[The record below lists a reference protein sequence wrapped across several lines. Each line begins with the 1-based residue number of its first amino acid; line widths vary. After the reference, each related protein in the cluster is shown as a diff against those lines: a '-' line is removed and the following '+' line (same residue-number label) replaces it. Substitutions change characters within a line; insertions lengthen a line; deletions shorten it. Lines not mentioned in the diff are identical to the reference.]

1 MPLLSSLVA
10 RLTRYRPSKMVR
22 PWALSAPIL
31 VLLVALPLLRPLRY
45 PLPRQISDE
54 EQARLATIQAIVEH
68 RTLHID
74 ATDFTTT
81 RSKVEVKDHWYSN
94 QPPTMAVLLSASYWV
109 MHRNGMTFR
118 NQGPQVMYLL
128 TLLGATIPAACA
140 AGLIYRMGRLFELR
154 RWWRAA
160 LAAAAVLCTGMI
172 SYATVLNPHV
182 PAATLVLAA
191 AACLVHVTL
200 SPKKTARPF
209 WMATAGACAALAAAI
224 DPTAIPFLFLLLL
237 VVGAVRRRIGAQA
250 GGILAYAI
258 GAALPIAVH
267 AALTVPITGDFF
279 QGITFM
285 PQPPVAAVSPAG
297 SFSPDGASRDED
309 DGAAPPLWKRL
320 AGALFGAHGVLSHF
334 PVLLLGVAGV
344 GMVMHRH
351 WPTAAKVLASATCAG
366 ALLLIVVYS
375 ADRPEWKDWRDA
387 MFAARWFV
395 VFTPLVLFWA
405 GAWLRRK
412 HRPGV
417 WASAAVLMAFSLFV
431 SVVGAVAGPL
441 PQEGFDHYTAAEAWD
456 RLVEPTHTA
465 SSPPVVA
472 GSIP

>member
-1 MPLLSSLVA
+1 
-10 RLTRYRPSKMVR
+10 MVR

-54 EQARLATIQAIVEH
+54 EQARLATVQAIVEH

-81 RSKVEVKDHWYSN
+81 RSKIEVKERWYSN
-94 QPPTMAVLLSASYWV
+94 QPPTMSALLSGSYWV
-109 MHRNGMTFR
+109 MYQSGLTFH
-118 NQGPQVMYLL
+118 NDGPKVMYLL
-128 TLLGATIPAACA
+128 TLLGVTIPAACA

-191 AACLVHVTL
+191 SACLVHVTL
-200 SPKKTARPF
+200 SPKKTLRPF
-209 WMATAGACAALAAAI
+209 WMATAGAGAALAAAI
-224 DPTAIPFLFLLLL
+224 DPTAIPFLFLLL
-237 VVGAVRRRIGAQA
+237 VVVAAVRRRIGAQV

-258 GAALPIAVH
+258 GAALPIALH
-267 AALTVPITGDFF
+267 AALTVPVTGDFL
-279 QGITFM
+279 QGITFK
-285 PQPPVAAVSPAG
+285 PQPPVTAASI
-297 SFSPDGASRDED
+297 FSPDGAGADD
-309 DGAAPPLWKRL
+309 DGDGATAAPALWKRL

-366 ALLLIVVYS
+366 ALGLIVVYS

-395 VFTPLVLFWA
+395 VFTPLVLFWS
-405 GAWLRRK
+405 GAWLRRR

-417 WASAAVLMAFSLFV
+417 WVTAGVLLAFSLFV

-465 SSPPVVA
+465 AAPPVVVD
-472 GSIP
+472 SMP

>member
-1 MPLLSSLVA
+1 MSLLSSLVA
-10 RLTRYRPSKMVR
+10 RLTPERPRKMVR

-54 EQARLATIQAIVEH
+54 EQARLPTVQAIVEH

-81 RSKVEVKDHWYSN
+81 RSKIEVKDRLYSN
-94 QPPTMAVLLSASYWV
+94 QPPTMSALLSGLYLV
-109 MHRNGMTFR
+109 MYRNGLTFH
-118 NQGPQVMYLL
+118 NDGPKVMYLL
-128 TLLGATIPAACA
+128 TLLGVTIPAACA

-160 LAAAAVLCTGMI
+160 LGAATVLCTGMI

-200 SPKKTARPF
+200 SPKKTLRPF
-209 WMATAGACAALAAAI
+209 WMATAGLCAALAAAI
-224 DPTAIPFLFLLLL
+224 DPTAIPFLFLLLV
-237 VVGAVRRRIGAQA
+237 VVGAVRRRIGAQV

-267 AALTVPITGDFF
+267 AALTVPVTGDSF
-279 QGITFM
+279 QGITFK
-285 PQPPVAAVSPAG
+285 PQPPVAAVSAG
-297 SFSPDGASRDED
+297 SFAPDSASIDDE
-309 DGAAPPLWKRL
+309 DGAAAPALWKRVV
-320 AGALFGAHGVLSHF
+320 GALFGAHGVLSHF

-351 WPTAAKVLASATCAG
+351 WPTAAKVLASATRAG
-366 ALLLIVVYS
+366 AGLLIVVYS

-395 VFTPLVLFWA
+395 VFAPLVLFWA

-412 HRPGV
+412 PRPPAWVTAGV
-417 WASAAVLMAFSLFV
+417 LLTFSLFV
-431 SVVGAVAGPL
+431 SVIGAVAGPL

-456 RLVEPTHTA
+456 RL
-465 SSPPVVA
+465 
-472 GSIP
+472 

>member
-1 MPLLSSLVA
+1 
-10 RLTRYRPSKMVR
+10 MVR

-54 EQARLATIQAIVEH
+54 EQARLATVQAIVEH
-68 RTLHID
+68 GTLHID
-74 ATDFTTT
+74 GTDFTTT
-81 RSKVEVKDHWYSN
+81 RSKIEVKDRWYSN
-94 QPPTMAVLLSASYWV
+94 QPPTMAALLSGSYWV
-109 MHRNGMTFR
+109 MHRNGLTFH
-118 NQGPQVMYLL
+118 NDGPKVMYLL
-128 TLLGATIPAACA
+128 TLLGVTIPAACA

-200 SPKKTARPF
+200 SPKKTLRPF
-209 WMATAGACAALAAAI
+209 WMATAGLCAALAAAI
-224 DPTAIPFLFLLLL
+224 DPTAIPFLFLLLI
-237 VVGAVRRRIGAQA
+237 VVGAVRRRIGAQV
-250 GGILAYAI
+250 GGLLAYAI

-267 AALTVPITGDFF
+267 AALTMPVSGDFF
-279 QGITFM
+279 QGITFK
-285 PQPPVAAVSPAG
+285 PQPPVAAALTG
-297 SFSPDGASRDED
+297 SYGLDGVGAD
-309 DGAAPPLWKRL
+309 DDDAAAAAAPALWKRV

-334 PVLLLGVAGV
+334 PILLLGVAGV

-395 VFTPLVLFWA
+395 VFAPLVLFWA

-412 HRPGV
+412 HRPATWV
-417 WASAAVLMAFSLFV
+417 TAAVLLTFSLFV
-431 SVVGAVAGPL
+431 SVIGAVAGPL

-465 SSPPVVA
+465 SSPPVLA
-472 GSIP
+472 GGIR